1 MPSWAKS
8 DIPDFG
14 TTYWQNGD
22 RDVLVLKFDG
32 YRLKIGSSMVPC
44 FVGTLDRHSDFV
56 GGGLGFGGAYVPQRV
71 KLDVIHAYAGAVVV
85 HGSLLGDDGSTY
97 WRSTKKRASYT
108 MWTKGS
114 SVKALF
120 RYCGRR

>member
-1 MPSWAKS
+1 MTMSSGSLRSIATAGCAALAVLVSGMPSWAKS

-85 HGSLLGDDGSTY
+85 HG
-97 WRSTKKRASYT
+97 
-108 MWTKGS
+108 
-114 SVKALF
+114 
-120 RYCGRR
+120 